1 MLWGSH
7 FWGFTVN
14 LKQYLVCLIK
24 YVPLYLVQILC
35 IWYAKLNFRVFLFS
49 PTSVPNSNTFSRH
62 WLINTACYKS
72 SYTKAC
78 STQTLFFHQVEKSSL
93 KRKSF
98 FISHHSQHPHQVQRD
113 IFTQGC
119 HTGSPISVDANV
131 LSVYKYVLSINF
143 LKPSSILSLSN

>member
-1 MLWGSH
+1 MWGSL

-14 LKQYLVCLIK
+14 SKQHLVRLIK
-24 YVPLYLVQILC
+24 YVPLYFAQILC

-49 PTSVPNSNTFSRH
+49 PPSVSNSNTFSRH
-62 WLINTACYKS
+62 WLINIACYKS
-72 SYTKAC
+72 PYTEAC
-78 STQTLFFHQVEKSSL
+78 STQTFFFHQAEKSSL
-93 KRKSF
+93 KKKSF